1 MSKDILWRV
10 TSYIL
15 EEGHEEGAGER
26 DRVKEGREELVEE
39 SQRLNRVVGLS
50 RNSPYVNDPSSNLY
64 IVLPA
69 NFNEEAE
76 EDVVKTDD

>member
-1 MSKDILWRV
+1 M
-10 TSYIL
+10 
-15 EEGHEEGAGER
+15 GAGER

-50 RNSPYVNDPSSNLY
+50 RNSSYVNDPSSNLY

-69 NFNEEAE
+69 NFNEEA
-76 EDVVKTDD
+76 VKTTWSRLMIDEFI